1 MWLIVIIIIVFII
14 WGWYYSDTKNQ
25 QNQYI
30 TNNNEKINKELEDK
44 GFEISKNI
52 YHPNYI
58 LRVSKKL
65 RKIAICYMLSGQITY
80 IKFEDILEC
89 EILENSNTIMKG
101 GVGRAI
107 AGGIIAG
114 GVGAI
119 VGANTRSSQN
129 VINSL
134 QVRIITKNIDN
145 ALININLINSS
156 SGVST
161 SEYEYINAMNFSNE
175 IYATLTA
182 IIYSNKNIVEGEK
195 I

>member
-14 WGWYYSDTKNQ
+14 LGWYYSDT
-25 QNQYI
+25 QNQNI
-30 TNNNEKINKELEDK
+30 TSNNEKINKELEDK

-58 LRVSKKL
+58 LRVSKKI
-65 RKIAICYMLSGQITY
+65 REIAICYLLSGQITY
-80 IKFEDILEC
+80 VKFEDILEC

-119 VGANTRSSQN
+119 VGANTRNSQN

-161 SEYEYINAMNFSNE
+161 SGYEYINAMNFSNE

-182 IIYSNKNIVEGEK
+182 IIDSNKNIVEGEK

>member
-1 MWLIVIIIIVFII
+1 M
-14 WGWYYSDTKNQ
+14 WYYSDTQK
-25 QNQYI
+25 QNI
-30 TNNNEKINKELEDK
+30 TTNNEKINKELEDK

-58 LRVSKKL
+58 LRVSTKL
-65 RKIAICYMLSGQITY
+65 REIAICYLLSGQITY
-80 IKFEDILEC
+80 VKFEDILEC
-89 EILENSNTIMKG
+89 EILENSNNIMKG

-119 VGANTRSSQN
+119 VGANTRNSQN

-134 QVRIITKNIDN
+134 QVRIITKNINN

-161 SEYEYINAMNFSNE
+161 SGYEYINAMNFSNE

-182 IIYSNKNIVEGEK
+182 IIDSNKNISEVEK
-195 I
+195 DIK

>member
-14 WGWYYSDTKNQ
+14 WMWYYSDTQK
-25 QNQYI
+25 QNI
-30 TNNNEKINKELEDK
+30 TTNNEKINKELEDK

-58 LRVSKKL
+58 LRVSTKL
-65 RKIAICYMLSGQITY
+65 REIAICYLLSGQITY
-80 IKFEDILEC
+80 VKFEDILEC
-89 EILENSNTIMKG
+89 EILENSNNIMKG

-119 VGANTRSSQN
+119 VGANTRNSQN

-134 QVRIITKNIDN
+134 QVRIITKNINN

-161 SEYEYINAMNFSNE
+161 SGYEYINAMNFSNE

-182 IIYSNKNIVEGEK
+182 IIDSNKNISEVEK
-195 I
+195 DIK